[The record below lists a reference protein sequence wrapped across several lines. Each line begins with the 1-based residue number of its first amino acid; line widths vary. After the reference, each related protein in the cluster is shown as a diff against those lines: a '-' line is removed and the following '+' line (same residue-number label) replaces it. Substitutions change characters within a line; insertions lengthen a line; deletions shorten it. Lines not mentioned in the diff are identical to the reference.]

1 MLLTFDKDKFVL
13 QRLQR
18 MYPTPDT
25 KVWKFEIETQSY
37 STSNIKEAARFRSV
51 ADSKASRVFDK
62 LALKAMPF
70 PAGGLLI
77 PKGETLLPFQK
88 DLGIPFILKQNRT
101 YLAHQPGL
109 GKSAQSI
116 VAASSKGGKTL
127 IIAPSFL
134 KTTWAREITR
144 WAHKDFPSIA
154 IVPETN
160 KQYKMNWD
168 ADFTIC
174 SDSMLGKLWVIDGLT
189 KLKARNI
196 FIDEAHRFKN
206 PAAIRSVGL
215 FGGKVRTRSQTVVS
229 KGLIYNAETVC
240 ALSGTPMLAKP
251 IELWSI
257 LYAMAPETIDF
268 MSYHSFGFRYGD
280 AFQDERGRW
289 IFTGSA
295 NEAELNKRII
305 GTFMQRIRKEDVLKD
320 LPSKVR
326 EIVVMDTDPR
336 KPDVVQ
342 FDEQLSGRLESSGF
356 EPPSDLGGYAIVRHE
371 NGKAKV
377 QWVAKMVTEYLF
389 NNPDESII
397 LFAHHRDVVTQ
408 LADRLKWYWLEVVQG
423 GISNERRTKI
433 EDAFQSGK
441 CRLIIG
447 NIDAMN
453 LGLTLTK
460 ASRVIFCEY
469 AWTPALNEQAEDRA
483 HRIGQKD
490 SVFVQYVVL
499 PNSMDEKMLTNIL
512 KKQTSIERVID
523 Q

>member
-1 MLLTFDKDKFVL
+1 MTLTFDKDRFVL
-13 QRLQR
+13 HGSSR
-18 MYPTPDT
+18 PSANWNFDGKT
-25 KVWKFEIETQSY
+25 KAFSI
-37 STSNIKEAARFRSV
+37 SNIKEAARFRSV
-51 ADSKASRVFDK
+51 ADSKAKRIFDK
-62 LALKAMPF
+62 LMLKAMPF
-70 PAGGLLI
+70 PTGGLLI
-77 PKGETLLPFQK
+77 PKSETLLPFQK
-88 DLGIPFILKQNRT
+88 EKGVPFILKQNRT

-116 VAASSKGGKTL
+116 VAANTRGGQTL

-134 KTTWAREITR
+134 KITWAREITK
-144 WAHKDFPSIA
+144 WSFKDFPSIA
-154 IVPETN
+154 VVPETGR
-160 KQYKMNWD
+160 QLKMNWL
-168 ADFTIC
+168 ADYIIL
-174 SDSMLGKLWVIDGLT
+174 SDSMLAKMWVIEALY
-189 KLKARNI
+189 KINFKSI

-206 PAAIRSVGL
+206 PMAIRSVAL
-215 FGGKVRTRSQTVVS
+215 FGGKIQSRKRVVKS
-229 KGLIYNAETVC
+229 PGLIYNAETVC

-280 AFQDERGRW
+280 AFQDDRGRW

-295 NEAELNKRII
+295 NEAELNKRIM

-326 EIVVMDTDPR
+326 EVVVMDTDPR

-342 FDEQLSGRLESSGF
+342 FDEQLSNRLEASGF
-356 EPPSDLGGYAIVRHE
+356 EAPSDLGGYAIVRHE
-371 NGKAKV
+371 NGLAKV
-377 QWVAKMVTEYLF
+377 QWVAKMVAEYLF

-397 LFAHHRDVVTQ
+397 LFAHHRDVVAQ
-408 LADRLKWYWLEVVQG
+408 LADRLKWYWPEVVQG
-423 GISNERRTKI
+423 GITNERRTKI
-433 EDAFQSGK
+433 QDAFQSGK

-512 KKQTSIERVID
+512 KKQESIERVIG
-523 Q
+523 